1 MHIALDV
8 TFTKNYVEISYEA
21 ERLIDPVSSYRF
33 LANIHWLR
41 VLRYI
46 TEVVDVA

>member
-1 MHIALDV
+1 MTSLDV
-8 TFTKNYVEISYEA
+8 TFRKNYVEIFYEA
-21 ERLIDPVSSYRF
+21 ESSIDPVSSYRF
-33 LANIHWLR
+33 LANIHCLR